1 MRAQSSKNVAEC
13 GFRRFLRFLTKLS
26 TFGSRFFRSL
36 NRREPGRSC
45 RNVCFAISHALGMV
59 GAREQASWGRNR
71 PKTARNV
78 DLVLGVLEIALLKI
92 VWGPT
97 APSARAIGLA
107 RRFGDALVPRN
118 HPFAAGEGLPWSWL
132 RRNRQKKARNSARK
146 KRQPHTMLVP

>member
-78 DLVLGVLEIALLKI
+78 GFVLGVLEIALLKN
-92 VWGPT
+92 VWGRT

-107 RRFGDALVPRN
+107 RRFGDALVSRN
-118 HPFAAGEGLPWSWL
+118 HPSAAGRGPS
-132 RRNRQKKARNSARK
+132 RPGARHNRQKKARNSARK
-146 KRQPHTMLVP
+146 KRDAQGMLVP